1 MRICSI
7 WPFVGLAVANA
18 LAIPVAYF
26 VLHDID
32 QEQKAVFEL
41 PVLVAA
47 ASSDPGADEEK
58 R

>member
-1 MRICSI
+1 MCSV

-18 LAIPVAYF
+18 LAIPIAYF

-32 QEQKAVFEL
+32 KEQKAVFEL
-41 PVLVAA
+41 PVLGSPDA
-47 ASSDPGADEEK
+47 GEDEEK

>member
-1 MRICSI
+1 MRRI

-18 LAIPVAYF
+18 LAIPIAYF

-41 PVLVAA
+41 PVLVPAP
-47 ASSDPGADEEK
+47 SSNTHTDAEK

>member
-1 MRICSI
+1 MCSI

-18 LAIPVAYF
+18 LAIPLAYF

-32 QEQKAVFEL
+32 KEQKAVFEL
-41 PVLVAA
+41 PVLVSPDAT
-47 ASSDPGADEEK
+47 ADEEK

>member
-1 MRICSI
+1 MRRI

-18 LAIPVAYF
+18 LAIPIAYF

-32 QEQKAVFEL
+32 KEQKAVFEL
-41 PVLVAA
+41 PVLVSPDAT
-47 ASSDPGADEEK
+47 ADEEK